1 MLEGRAEQCH
11 IYSIGWC
18 VLKRTLVW
26 PVGANSALPR
36 LLGLLRLL
44 GQEDGLD
51 VGEHATLRDGHAA
64 EKLVQLLVVA
74 DGQLKVTRDDARLLV
89 VTSGVASQLEHLGG
103 EILQNCS
110 EVDCGV
116 FAHSL

>member
-1 MLEGRAEQCH
+1 M
-11 IYSIGWC
+11 SWC

-51 VGEHATLRDGHAA
+51 VGQHATLRDGHAA
-64 EKLVQLLVVA
+64 KKLVQLLVVA
-74 DGQLKVTRDDARLLV
+74 DGQLQMTRDDARLLV
-89 VTSGVASQLEHLGG
+89 VRAALPASSSTSAARYSMT
-103 EILQNCS
+103 
-110 EVDCGV
+110 
-116 FAHSL
+116 AAR